1 MATAQQV
8 GSVHAC
14 RVISHSNKLVQ
25 SSRGNLH
32 VNALK
37 RSDVSEQPLE
47 FDPIVLGASDDDEDA
62 VVNNV
67 RLGSGTGITN
77 FTNTIV
83 KI

>member
-1 MATAQQV
+1 
-8 GSVHAC
+8 
-14 RVISHSNKLVQ
+14 
-25 SSRGNLH
+25 